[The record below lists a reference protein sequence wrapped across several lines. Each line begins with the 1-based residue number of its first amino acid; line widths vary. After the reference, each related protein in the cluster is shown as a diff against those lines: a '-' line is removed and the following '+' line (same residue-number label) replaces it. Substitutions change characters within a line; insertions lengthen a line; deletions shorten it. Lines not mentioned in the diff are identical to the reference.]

1 MGGMGGKIERSFRQV
16 RDNITMGQYSVLG
29 ESEDHQVGRLTRLFN
44 SVPGTRLGCY
54 SLQYNKKVSP
64 SEEIVDSGPTGA
76 VDSGMTGVVDSTG
89 AVVGFERTSRGRH
102 LRSFL
107 LVSALPF
114 PVQNIL
120 WLYIICR
127 IRYPRSI

>member
-16 RDNITMGQYSVLG
+16 RDNITMGQYSVLGEPVG

-89 AVVGFERTSRGRH
+89 AVVGANFTWAS
-102 LRSFL
+102 SPFFL
-107 LVSALPF
+107 TGLGFALPGAEHS
-114 PVQNIL
+114 L
-120 WLYIICR
+120 ALHHM
-127 IRYPRSI
+127 